1 MRISDLDPTTPLRAP
16 LLWVLLPW
24 VAGLIAANVLMP
36 YVLMPIFT
44 CGLLFSI
51 AGMWTMIR
59 QRNTQWLWAVFFIG
73 GVFCLS
79 ATRYLQVEGSHK
91 TTASL
96 LKLPPRELVLD
107 IHIERLF
114 DQKNDSEKFSGLAH
128 VRWTPDVRS
137 DLKGKQIYFRLA
149 CRKKG
154 SEPVE
159 GDRMRVLGVLYPI
172 QNGAKN
178 SFSQHLLAMG
188 IQYEFRRGEILEKV
202 LSASPFAH
210 FCRNSNRNIEKL
222 LRFGTEPEDEQVA
235 GIVVA
240 MLLGK
245 KTAIPHD
252 QKERFILAGAMHLF
266 AISGLHIA
274 VVAGLLL
281 LLLRLVPGPRWM
293 ETILMLS
300 LLYLYVQ
307 ITGGTPS
314 AQRAFIMIAFWKA
327 SDASGRRGSAF
338 RALVISAVFVL
349 AIDPGQF
356 WKKGFQLSYA
366 VVFSI
371 ILYGGPL
378 GKRLQAT
385 MRPWRF
391 LSDEELS
398 GYRKIGVGICHWF
411 FGALAISVAATLA
424 SSPLAAEAFGVFSPG
439 GVLLNVFLV
448 FLAVGAIWLAV
459 FSLPFGACGFDFL
472 HELDWCII
480 RLMDFLVNFF
490 IKIPG
495 FFYRTEVET
504 TWAPAITSFIYLGVC
519 LALADRLSS
528 SSALVFFAAPA
539 CIAFFIAFGTNLSF

>member
-1 MRISDLDPTTPLRAP
+1 MRISELDQTAPLRAP

-24 VAGLIAANVLMP
+24 VAGLIAADVLTP
-36 YVLMPIFT
+36 YVLIPTFT
-44 CGLLFSI
+44 CGLFFSI
-51 AGMWTMIR
+51 AGMWTITR
-59 QRNTQWLWAVFFIG
+59 QRNTPWLWTVFFIG

-79 ATRYLQVEGSHK
+79 ATRYLQVEGSQK
-91 TTASL
+91 TTSSL
-96 LKLPPRELVLD
+96 LKLPPRELVFD

-114 DQKNDSEKFSGLAH
+114 DQKKDSEKFSGLAD
-128 VRWTPDVRS
+128 VQWTPDVRS
-137 DLKGKQIYFRLA
+137 DLKGKQIYFRLP
-149 CRKKG
+149 CRNKG
-154 SEPVE
+154 CEPVE
-159 GDRMRVLGVLYPI
+159 GDRIRVLGVLYPI
-172 QNGAKN
+172 QNGNKN

-202 LSASPFAH
+202 FPASAFAH

-222 LRFGTEPEDEQVA
+222 LRFGTEPEDENVA
-235 GIVVA
+235 GIAVA

-245 KTAIPHD
+245 KTSIPRD

-274 VVAGLLL
+274 IVAGLLV

-338 RALVISAVFVL
+338 RALVTSAVFVL

-356 WKKGFQLSYA
+356 WNKGFQLSYT

-398 GYRKIGVGICHWF
+398 GYRKVGVGICHWF

-424 SSPLAAEAFGVFSPG
+424 SSPLAADAFGVFSPG

-472 HELDWCII
+472 HELNWYII

-490 IKIPG
+490 IHIPG
-495 FFYRTEVET
+495 FFYRAEVGAA
-504 TWAPAITSFIYLGVC
+504 WAPAITSFTYLGVC

-528 SSALVFFAAPA
+528 SSALVFLAAPI
-539 CIAFFIAFGTNLSF
+539 CIAFFIAFGTDLSF